1 VATRTEQAAEDEKLN
16 FVQSCQQI
24 F

>member
-1 VATRTEQAAEDEKLN
+1 VATRTEQAAKDEKLN